1 MVDRFNSKQG
11 EVFMVQATDL
21 ILVDGSSFLYRAYFA
36 AKAGLS
42 TKSGFPTGATYIITR
57 MLRNLVHDYANHK
70 ILMTFDA
77 HGPSFRNQ
85 LYPEYKSNRPP
96 MPEDLAVQVPVIH
109 HIVAAMGF
117 PIIAMPGVEADD
129 VLGSYAKAASEQG
142 LKVLICT
149 GDKDLAQLVNEHISL
164 KDTMK
169 DITYTREEVINKYG
183 VPPELIID
191 YLALKGDASDN
202 IPGMKGVGD
211 VTALCLLQNIGG
223 VYTIKDNLD
232 KVLNLEFRGKG
243 TFGKRFT
250 EQWPM
255 IEISYKL
262 ATIKCDVPLPF
273 AIQDIQVPQ
282 ENNDTLI
289 ALFES
294 LEFHR
299 FASEQRAKK
308 ASFSALLSDV
318 HGRNSEGDTLQK
330 PQIVGLQ
337 LTPLVFEVPKGQDVG
352 EVANPLES
360 LPKGTTQS
368 ASTSDVASEN
378 KSKLD
383 ATSNLVADSASV
395 SQLATDSAPVSQVT
409 TNTNVNSESTVVS
422 ESSVFTEVSSDNSIG
437 KSADSCGN
445 GAEAA
450 STHIDNACVAS
461 NSSCAFTEREK
472 LETSVG
478 TINSTQQKPVQ
489 ADSSAEKASA
499 GANNGLLDMQNSLLF
514 QIESAT
520 EPDIM
525 EKIRTSHST
534 KTSPNM
540 RTSSEVKTE
549 QTIGNE
555 ASNTGSTSSNATVD
569 GATSNNATVDVA
581 TNNAPTNIILSGNE
595 EQVESLAS
603 NISQEALL
611 AVLKSHTP
619 NENVAR
625 FIDTFHVVLTSEQLQ
640 SLVSKLKECESFAF
654 STASTSSQP
663 AMSDLV
669 GLSISLGEAESYYI
683 PLQHCYVNQPEQLGM
698 AETFAALQEF
708 FSSSKII
715 KIAHD
720 LKQHRLKLYFAGL
733 SMSGPMLDTM
743 VITHLTDPSQ
753 TTDLDNLASRYNRY
767 NSLRYDE
774 SFSQDYWAASI
785 NQEISKAMKKECERA
800 LMPWRL
806 LPVVMKE
813 LKDSYQDRADALL
826 QFEMQI
832 LDVLYEMERTGT
844 LVDAQELDNLTVTFN
859 NELKNLQ
866 DQIYDEAGEQF
877 KITSP
882 RILGNILFEKMKIPY
897 PKKTNKVDVK
907 GHRTYSTSE
916 EILSEVSNY
925 KIVQLVQQYRALSK
939 LITTYSEKLPELIS
953 KKTGR
958 IHTNF
963 NLAGTIT
970 GRLSSSE
977 PNLQNIPART
987 TDGRMIRDA
996 FIAQKGY
1003 TIVSADYS
1011 QIELRIIAHLSK
1023 DPNLKQAFL
1032 SQQDVHRVT
1041 ASEVLGKPLDE
1052 VTDLERAH
1060 AKSTNYGLMYG
1071 MSFMGLARQTGM
1083 SNAAAKDY
1091 IAKYFTKY
1099 PSIKDFMEQI
1109 RRYATKYGYITSLDG
1124 RKIYINNIKSSGMP
1138 YRQACR
1144 AAINAPMQ
1152 SGAADIIKHAM
1163 LDISKYIKTL
1173 EPSTVNMMLQVHDEL
1188 VFEVKDTVLDEFCKK
1203 VKELMTNAYT
1213 LDVPLVVDV
1222 GCGRTWGLAH

>member
-1 MVDRFNSKQG
+1 MVDKFNSKQG

-70 ILMTFDA
+70 IVMTFDA

-129 VLGSYAKAASEQG
+129 VLGSYAKAASDLG

-191 YLALKGDASDN
+191 YLALKGDTSDN

-223 VYTIKDNLD
+223 IYAIKDNLD
-232 KVLNLEFRGKG
+232 KVLNLDFRGKG

-255 IEISYKL
+255 IELSYKL

-273 AIQDIQVPQ
+273 AIQDIHVPH

-318 HGRNSEGDTLQK
+318 HGRNSDGDTLQN

-337 LTPLVFEVPKGQDVG
+337 LLPLVFEVPKGQEVG
-352 EVANPLES
+352 EVANPIDN
-360 LPKGTTQS
+360 KQKVTT
-368 ASTSDVASEN
+368 STSS
-378 KSKLD
+378 
-383 ATSNLVADSASV
+383 T
-395 SQLATDSAPVSQVT
+395 SQLPP
-409 TNTNVNSESTVVS
+409 NSESVTNLETNATADTVSNVVS
-422 ESSVFTEVSSDNSIG
+422 ESLLSTEVQGGISQS
-437 KSADSCGN
+437 
-445 GAEAA
+445 AEASICA
-450 STHIDNACVAS
+450 SKTASVQQVNSANVSINTSCVS
-461 NSSCAFTEREK
+461 TENT
-472 LETSVG
+472 TSESVEMAESVIG
-478 TINSTQQKPVQ
+478 TTNSTQQKLVQ
-489 ADSSAEKASA
+489 VEIDAEKSQTDEA
-499 GANNGLLDMQNSLLF
+499 NGLLEQQNSLLF

-520 EPDIM
+520 APEIM
-525 EKIRTSHST
+525 EKIRISHIT
-534 KTSPNM
+534 EKND
-540 RTSSEVKTE
+540 SSRSKAKKAAQIRASEQSQSGHGVAMEVGSESNINEISGTDAQTE
-549 QTIGNE
+549 KAIGNDSHE
-555 ASNTGSTSSNATVD
+555 D
-569 GATSNNATVDVA
+569 
-581 TNNAPTNIILSGNE
+581 
-595 EQVESLAS
+595 
-603 NISQEALL
+603 LL
-611 AVLKSHTP
+611 AVLKSRTP
-619 NENVAR
+619 NENIAR
-625 FIDTFHVVLTSEQLQ
+625 FIDSFHVVLTSEQLQ
-640 SLVSKLKECESFAF
+640 NLVSKLRTCESFAF
-654 STASTSSQP
+654 STTSTSSQP

-683 PLQHCYVNQPEQLGM
+683 PLQHCYVDQPEQLGM
-698 AETFAALQEF
+698 AETFTALQEV
-708 FSSSKII
+708 FSSGKII

-753 TTDLDNLASRYNRY
+753 TTDLDNLASRYNQY

-785 NQEISKAMKKECERA
+785 NQDITKTMKKECERA

-813 LKDSYQDRADALL
+813 LKDSYQDRADELL

-844 LVDAQELDNLTVTFN
+844 LVDAKELGNLTVTFN

-866 DQIYDEAGEQF
+866 DQIYDEAGEKF

-882 RILGNILFEKMKIPY
+882 RILGNILFEKMEIPY
-897 PKKTNKVDVK
+897 PKKSNKVDVK

-996 FIAQKGY
+996 FIAREGY

-1032 SQQDVHRVT
+1032 NQQDVHRVT

-1071 MSFMGLARQTGM
+1071 MSFVGLARQTGM
-1083 SNAAAKDY
+1083 SKAAARDY
-1091 IAKYFTKY
+1091 IDKYFTKY

-1163 LDISKYIKTL
+1163 LDISNYIKTL
-1173 EPSTVNMMLQVHDEL
+1173 EPSTVNLMLQVHDEL
-1188 VFEVKDTVLDEFCKK
+1188 VFEVKDTVLDEFCTK

-1213 LDVPLVVDV
+1213 LDIPLVVDV